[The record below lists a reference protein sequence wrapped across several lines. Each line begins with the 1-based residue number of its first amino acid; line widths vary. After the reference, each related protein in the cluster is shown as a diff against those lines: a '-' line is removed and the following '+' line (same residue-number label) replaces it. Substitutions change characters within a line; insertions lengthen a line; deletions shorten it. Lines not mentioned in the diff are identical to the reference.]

1 MRVRRVGCYPAMVA
15 SVYSW
20 GRVKGILLNSQRTQ
34 DYAIVHD
41 LAPFLGARE
50 FDLC

>member
-1 MRVRRVGCYPAMVA
+1 MVA
-15 SVYSW
+15 SVYLLR

-41 LAPFLGARE
+41 LAPFLGARDSIVLKGSE
-50 FDLC
+50 Q